1 MATKQRSFNINGL
14 IDTSR
19 TVMDNIEGIASAV
32 GAFATFDIHQGK
44 WAFVLNETTTPV
56 YDFDDSNI
64 IGAITVSG
72 NGLTETY
79 NSVEVRFPHKDLNDQ
94 KDYRRVSIPR
104 NQWYPN
110 ERPNRLNI
118 NVDYINDPVQAEMMA
133 LRELKQSRMDK
144 IIEFTTDFNALGLN
158 AGDII
163 RVTNDY
169 LGFSSKQFRIVQ
181 ISEEDGE
188 EGLINLRIT
197 GLEWSSDIDNYGTI
211 SRFIRDRDT
220 GIQIIEQNTEIQ
232 GVENE
237 SSLKMQLT
245 TGAEAHGLKLYFNSN
260 DASYTLDYRGQS
272 ATLPDSST
280 GSAGQS
286 ISTTSEIRAVITWEF
301 NSGEDLDI
309 RARVVSHNELSWT
322 GLRDAGNNSVIGYTG
337 SNSNAYLPD
346 STYRILSWGG
356 DNTGTGEETCLVD
369 ISRMAQYLYAL
380 GYTQMDRYFIVECHG
395 NFYTTLADTPTVLR
409 TVIYN
414 GGTPNLS
421 GFTWR
426 VDNYSGRV
434 NIQGLSLYLQSNL
447 GFDSVTQTEPGA
459 NPGIGDLMGYFVMD
473 LTTYETY
480 ITNDLGDINTND
492 KINIVVG

>member
-1 MATKQRSFNINGL
+1 MSTQQQKFNINGL

-64 IGAITVSG
+64 IGAISVSG

-104 NQWYPN
+104 EQWYPN
-110 ERPNRLNI
+110 ERPNRLTI

-169 LGFSSKQFRIVQ
+169 IGFSNKQFRIIQ
-181 ISEEDGE
+181 ISEEDDE

-211 SRFIRDRDT
+211 TRFIRDRDT
-220 GIQIIEQNTEIQ
+220 GIQIIEQNTDIQ
-232 GVENE
+232 GEENKALTAQNFTQLFPITLGLGASVVEANLATWGSPALGGTYNYATGVRPTISFTTPADFTNLTVIAGGIQASMKYE
-237 SSLKMQLT
+237 YYDNSTGSVLVRSGFFAYAPVTVDIVKIVGNAGSVITSSTMDWQTNSVTFNLT
-245 TGAEAHGLKLYFNSN
+245 NVTAGEYLLR
-260 DASYTLDYRGQS
+260 YTPLNTYDLNQSIYNQVAMYDWQVNADSAGNGIS
-272 ATLPDSST
+272 ATL
-280 GSAGQS
+280 
-286 ISTTSEIRAVITWEF
+286 
-301 NSGEDLDI
+301 
-309 RARVVSHNELSWT
+309 
-322 GLRDAGNNSVIGYTG
+322 
-337 SNSNAYLPD
+337 
-346 STYRILSWGG
+346 
-356 DNTGTGEETCLVD
+356 
-369 ISRMAQYLYAL
+369 
-380 GYTQMDRYFIVECHG
+380 
-395 NFYTTLADTPTVLR
+395 
-409 TVIYN
+409 
-414 GGTPNLS
+414 
-421 GFTWR
+421 
-426 VDNYSGRV
+426 
-434 NIQGLSLYLQSNL
+434 L
-447 GFDSVTQTEPGA
+447 GF
-459 NPGIGDLMGYFVMD
+459 N
-473 LTTYETY
+473 
-480 ITNDLGDINTND
+480 
-492 KINIVVG
+492 VG